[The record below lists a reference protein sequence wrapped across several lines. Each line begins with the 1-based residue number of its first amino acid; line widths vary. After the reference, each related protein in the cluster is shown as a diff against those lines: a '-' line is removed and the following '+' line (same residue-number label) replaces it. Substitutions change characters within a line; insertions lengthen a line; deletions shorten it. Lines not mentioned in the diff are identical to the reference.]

1 MVSIS
6 PRTWTNATGKTSR
19 GFRLSYKDRDGKR
32 RFKQFKRRTDA
43 EKFRD
48 EELPKILSGALV
60 PVSEHDWTVSDAA
73 DHWLKA
79 CEKGRAGEEPLAAP
93 TLDQYTWAGATRH
106 CAGLP
111 PFGHP
116 NLRRALS
123 HLWTASKWCGSL
135 AKAKS

>member
-6 PRTWTNATGKTSR
+6 PRTWTNAVGKTSR

-32 RFKQFKRRTDA
+32 RFKQFKRRIDA
-43 EKFRD
+43 ERFRD

-60 PVSEHDWTVSDAA
+60 SVSEHDWTMADAA

-93 TLDQYTWAGATRH
+93 TLDSTPGPSRVRLAIIGSPSSIDWFWRSFAT
-106 CAGLP
+106 GY
-111 PFGHP
+111 
-116 NLRRALS
+116 
-123 HLWTASKWCGSL
+123 
-135 AKAKS
+135 